1 MSPALAAQ
9 PITPRVDDTQ
19 IDQCFDAI
27 TDLKMKIREMER
39 AVTELESSNEKAV
52 AQLAV
57 AQNVLKFLNARYQ
70 SQKAEME
77 VLRQRVSFLETKM
90 GVAMREDDED
100 DEDDEDEEDD
110 EDDEDSQD
118 GEDGE
123 EEGGECATSGA
134 MESQK

>member
-19 IDQCFDAI
+19 IDQCFDTI
-27 TDLKMKIREMER
+27 TDLKRKVHEMER
-39 AVTELESSNEKAV
+39 AVTELKSGNEKAA

-77 VLRQRVSFLETKM
+77 ALRQRVLFLETKM
-90 GVAMREDDED
+90 GVAMQEDGENDED
-100 DEDDEDEEDD
+100 DEDDFIPK
-110 EDDEDSQD
+110 
-118 GEDGE
+118 
-123 EEGGECATSGA
+123 GGQNPPVSGPKGGPKPTV
-134 MESQK
+134 SGPKGGSNSK

>member
-1 MSPALAAQ
+1 MTPALAAQ

-27 TDLKMKIREMER
+27 TDLRMEIREMER
-39 AVTELESSNEKAV
+39 AVAELKSSNEKA
-52 AQLAV
+52 AARLAV

-77 VLRQRVSFLETKM
+77 ALRQRVSFLETKM
-90 GVAMREDDED
+90 GVAMREDGED
-100 DEDDEDEEDD
+100 DEDDEDDK
-110 EDDEDSQD
+110 DSQD